1 MKKLKSYLVLLLVA
15 TLSLFTSC
23 SQDDYLMQEQSLS
36 RSNVNYA
43 QLVEKYGL
51 SDVTDNE
58 SIEKAQGL
66 EAITPEKL
74 DEILSSTLKSPV
86 SFSLSPSAKSTR
98 SKVVVVTGDNQECR
112 VDVHL
117 DVDAVEVVTTEVFY
131 KGLMDIFLVYSH
143 SSASTEKSGDV
154 IDFTCKG
161 EVLVKIIWQG
171 IELKRVPVT
180 IKGNYNVARGV
191 GELTFY

>member
-15 TLSLFTSC
+15 TLSLFASC
-23 SQDDYLMQEQSLS
+23 SQDEYLMQEQSLS

-51 SDVTDNE
+51 SDVTDDE
-58 SIEKAQGL
+58 SIEKAQAL

-117 DVDAVEVVTTEVFY
+117 DIDAVEVVTTDVFY

-180 IKGNYNVARGV
+180 IKGSYNVARGV

>member
-23 SQDDYLMQEQSLS
+23 SQDDCLMQEQSLS

>member
-1 MKKLKSYLVLLLVA
+1 MKKLKSYLVLSLVA
-15 TLSLFTSC
+15 TMSFFTSC
-23 SQDDYLMQEQSLS
+23 SQDDCLTQGQSLS
-36 RSNVNYA
+36 RSNVDYA
-43 QLVEKYGL
+43 QLVEKYDL
-51 SDVTDNE
+51 SDVADEE
-58 SIEKAQGL
+58 SIEKAQKL

-74 DEILSSTLKSPV
+74 DEILSSTFKSPV
-86 SFSLSPSAKSTR
+86 SFSLTPSAISTR

-154 IDFTCKG
+154 IDFTCRG

-180 IKGNYNVARGV
+180 IKGNYNVAKGV